1 MTTRSWEK
9 TASSLPLDRTVLWT
23 IRTPKGIYRIHRSV
37 ATNLL
42 PAVTTGAE
50 QKQATRVSEAGTA
63 SDALP
68 ALGVYPIP
76 GHEQQGMS
84 ATLTVVGP

>member
-1 MTTRSWEK
+1 M
-9 TASSLPLDRTVLWT
+9 
-23 IRTPKGIYRIHRSV
+23 
-37 ATNLL
+37 NLL

-63 SDALP
+63 SDAPP
-68 ALGVYPIP
+68 ALGVYPIM